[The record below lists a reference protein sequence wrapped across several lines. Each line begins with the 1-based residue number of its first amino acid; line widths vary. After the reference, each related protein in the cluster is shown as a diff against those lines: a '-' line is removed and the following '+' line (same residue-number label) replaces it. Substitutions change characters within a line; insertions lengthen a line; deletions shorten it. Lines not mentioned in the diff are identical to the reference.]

1 MQPPYKGTLCGYT
14 LYAHI
19 STQIQCNTTATWS
32 NGTGE
37 EPAGGC
43 GTTGCCQ
50 SPPHAVPL
58 QHAPFPGDFL
68 RAVGWRGGE
77 RTSLALW
84 VIVIEE
90 RRRHN
95 EKHFSHHPPL
105 LCHPPSI
112 LSPSLVPFLCSVI
125 ITQIIIRLTLPSLRW
140 RGGPAAH
147 MALVR
152 DFSGSAGGGGRK
164 TKTRGPIKSI

>member
-1 MQPPYKGTLCGYT
+1 MYI
-14 LYAHI
+14 YAHI

-50 SPPHAVPL
+50 SPPYAAPL

-68 RAVGWRGGE
+68 RAVGWRGRE

-84 VIVIEE
+84 VIVNEE
-90 RRRHN
+90 WRRHN
-95 EKHFSHHPPL
+95 EKRFSHHPPL

-112 LSPSLVPFLCSVI
+112 LSSSLVRFLCSVI
-125 ITQIIIRLTLPSLRW
+125 TTQIIIRLTLPSLRW

-152 DFSGSAGGGGRK
+152 DFSGSAGGGRK
-164 TKTRGPIKSI
+164 RKTRGPIKSI